1 MNGKI
6 RSLAGGLAAVL
17 ASVRVCF
24 ATTALELYDIQ
35 GIMQHA
41 QYF

>member
-1 MNGKI
+1 MKGKI
-6 RSLAGGLAAVL
+6 RILAWGLAAVL
-17 ASVRVCF
+17 ASARVCF
-24 ATTALELYDIQ
+24 ATTALELHDIQ